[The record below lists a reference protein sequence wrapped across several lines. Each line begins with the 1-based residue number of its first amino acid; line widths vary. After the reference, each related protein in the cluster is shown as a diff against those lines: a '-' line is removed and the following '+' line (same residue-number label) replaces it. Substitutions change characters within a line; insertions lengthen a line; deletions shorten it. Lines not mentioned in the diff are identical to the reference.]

1 MKPSYLCPY
10 HAQLI
15 KRHENSAISYWCEM
29 MHCGTQAYA
38 QCRIEAAELYLGA
51 ATEVALVRRA
61 CTGNIFFND
70 LHIAKPLELI
80 MELHAQDFNFTKAP
94 LLLSKVSL
102 AVFQGNK
109 KPHRVLMDLLHR
121 DYESAQARTCH

>member
-1 MKPSYLCPY
+1 MKPSYICPY
-10 HAQLI
+10 HAQLM

-51 ATEVALVRRA
+51 ATEVALIRRA
-61 CTGNIFFND
+61 CVTNNFFDD

-80 MELHAQDFNFTKAP
+80 MELYAQDFNFTKAP
-94 LLLSKVSL
+94 LLLSKVSV
-102 AVFQGNK
+102 AIFQSDK
-109 KPHRVLMDLLHR
+109 KPHTTLMELLGK
-121 DYESAQARTCH
+121 DYGHACTHNYH